1 MRVRSLLTLVVVAA
15 GQVACDPC
23 TGVANCDNGAYLA
36 VDGQIVDPITGAGLD
51 GVRIDVIRVG
61 GVAIDVD
68 SMQSV
73 TTDGGHWRV
82 EFEPRTAG
90 AVEVDIVVSPPGF
103 APYRVPRV
111 VLQTRARGGDANVLD
126 PWVPEPYFS
135 YAAEFYRNG
144 TADERIDGAVVEF
157 RRTGGV
163 ALRGS
168 GIQGGAFRG
177 STDVAGRITIFPT
190 RENAVFPVTFGDVVG
205 EFLVTFGPTNG
216 TSVVRDVT
224 LTPTPVY
231 RRQRSIY
238 RAGVGPGAP

>member
-1 MRVRSLLTLVVVAA
+1 MRVRSLLTFVIVAA
-15 GQVACDPC
+15 GQSACDPC
-23 TGVANCDNGAYLA
+23 TGVANCDSGAYLA
-36 VDGQIVDPITGAGLD
+36 VDGRIVDPITGAGLD

-61 GVAIDVD
+61 GVALEVD

-73 TTDGGHWRV
+73 TKDGGHWRV
-82 EFEPRTAG
+82 EFKPRTAG
-90 AVEVDIVVSPPGF
+90 SVEVDVVVSPPGF
-103 APYRVPRV
+103 ASYRVPSV
-111 VLQTRARGGDANVLD
+111 SLQTRARGGDANVLD

-135 YAAEFYRNG
+135 YAAEFYRIG
-144 TADERIDGAVVEF
+144 TADERIDGALVEF

-190 RENAVFPVTFGDVVG
+190 RGNAVFPVTFGDVVG
-205 EFLVTFGPTNG
+205 DFLVSFGPTNS
-216 TSVVRDVT
+216 TSVVRDVR

-231 RRQRSIY
+231 RQQRSIV
-238 RAGVGPGAP
+238 REGVGPGAP